1 MARHERHVAG
11 HLDQLVALRD
21 NSGGAG
27 DALAAVLEAYA
38 LILHE
43 ISHRHHGADLSALVH
58 QGPDVARAQ
67 HQLSHFIQGIVADAA
82 KVGDVRDDISPAE
95 LTNYALQVANLVATI
110 ADSASVVRSY
120 LEAIG
125 GEIRIAVTFVDQGTS
140 RNRPRRL

>member
-1 MARHERHVAG
+1 VGELYKYAWDERHVAG

-82 KVGDVRDDISPAE
+82 KVGDVRYDISPAE
-95 LTNYALQVANLVATI
+95 LTNYALHVALG
-110 ADSASVVRSY
+110 D
-120 LEAIG
+120 EAISLADH
-125 GEIRIAVTFVDQGTS
+125 EDTRDVS
-140 RNRPRRL
+140 SWCPREWK